1 MEKLPTVKCSQ
12 ELWFVLLISLALC
25 IVFLSFNYS
34 TFSSL
39 NLLLNKQVDPI
50 GVSNNSVTDSSCF
63 GRYVC
68 MHDDLPE
75 IFNSDLPNL
84 CTYFENYGFGPE
96 IENSEGV
103 LSNKSWFSTNQFLL
117 EFIFHNEMK
126 HYKCLTKVSSQASAV
141 YVPFYAGL
149 DATLH
154 LWASNITVR
163 DASAKQL
170 VSWLARKPEWAKM
183 WGRDHF
189 LVAGRI
195 SWDFRR
201 QTDDVSD
208 WGSKLRWLP
217 ESMNMTMLSVEGSSW
232 NNDIAIPYLTNFHPA
247 EDVDLVQWQS
257 RMRKLERPYLFTFA
271 GAPRPD
277 QQSSIRGKIIDRC
290 VASSRC
296 KLIDCSL
303 GGNIDCDNPL
313 SLMRVFQ
320 SSVYCLQPGGDSYT
334 RRSTFDSIL
343 AGCIPVF
350 FHPGA
355 AYSQYLWHLPKNHS
369 SYPVYIPV
377 RVADDMP
384 RSIDEILL
392 GISKENELAI
402 REEVRRL
409 IPNLVYA
416 DPRSRLETED
426 AFDLAIK
433 GILERIKDVR
443 KAIREGND
451 LSIGFIKNKNK
462 LDWIQLFFL
471 FEKQNEIEEEVQGI
485 QLQFACGKIRN

>member
-12 ELWFVLLISLALC
+12 ELWFGLLISLALC
-25 IVFLSFNYS
+25 IVFLSFDYS

-50 GVSNNSVTDSSCF
+50 GVSNNPVTDSSCF
-63 GRYVC
+63 GRYVY

-75 IFNSDLPNL
+75 IFNSDWVKNCKFLTKRTDKPNL
-84 CTYFENYGFGPE
+84 CTFFENYGFGPE

-163 DASAKQL
+163 DASVKQL

-232 NNDIAIPYLTNFHPA
+232 NNDIAIPYLTNFHPV
-247 EDVDLVQWQS
+247 EDDDLFQWQS
-257 RMRKLERPYLFTFA
+257 RMRKLERAYLFTFA
-271 GAPRPD
+271 GTPRPD

-313 SLMRVFQ
+313 SVMRVFQ
-320 SSVYCLQPGGDSYT
+320 SSVYCLQTGGDSYT

-433 GILERIKDVR
+433 GILDRIKDVR
-443 KAIREGND
+443 KVIREGND
-451 LSIGFIKNKNK
+451 LSIGFTDEDSYKYTFHK
-462 LDWIQLFFL
+462 
-471 FEKQNEIEEEVQGI
+471 KQE
-485 QLQFACGKIRN
+485 